1 MSRQFVTEAVMMAI
15 YGQLLVPRG
24 PVEYIVPY
32 TSVLELYELQD
43 SEEPLMNFPE
53 DDTHV
58 KGKIKE
64 LINYFEAP
72 LNKKKIN
79 RCLAMPWAKSSTI
92 LLGGQA
98 QMVIINS
105 MDSAQYGETF
115 DPIETEL
122 LLTSQR
128 EKTPIL
134 TDQFELIQRIIEGGV
149 PVQVY
154 DIDDFDFAMEEGTRS
169 SLTDN

>member
-1 MSRQFVTEAVMMAI
+1 MPRQFVTEAVMMAI
-15 YGQLLVPRG
+15 YGQLLSPRS

-32 TSVLELYELQD
+32 TTIMELYELRD
-43 SEEPLMNFPE
+43 SKEPVMSQADDDQHVRLRIRELIDYFEEPLN
-53 DDTHV
+53 
-58 KGKIKE
+58 
-64 LINYFEAP
+64 A
-72 LNKKKIN
+72 KKIN
-79 RCLAMPWAKSSTI
+79 RCLNIPWAKSSGI

-98 QMVIINS
+98 QLTIINS
-105 MDSAQYGETF
+105 VDNASYGEAF

-128 EKTPIL
+128 EKLPIL

-154 DIDDFDFAMEEGTRS
+154 DIDDFEFAMEEETFRS
-169 SLTDN
+169 SP

>member
-1 MSRQFVTEAVMMAI
+1 MSRHFVTEAVMMAI
-15 YGQLLVPRG
+15 YGQLLMPDGTVT
-24 PVEYIVPY
+24 YIVPY

-43 SEEPLMNFPE
+43 SDEPLMNFPE
-53 DDTHV
+53 DDMHV

-64 LINYFEAP
+64 LIRYFEEP

-79 RCLAMPWAKSSTI
+79 RCLMIPWAKSSTI
-92 LLGGQA
+92 LLGGHTHL
-98 QMVIINS
+98 VIINS
-105 MDSAQYGETF
+105 MDTAQYGETF

-154 DIDDFDFAMEEGTRS
+154 DIDDFDFAMEEGTHS
-169 SLTDN
+169 SLTDH

>member
-15 YGQLLVPRG
+15 YGQLLVPSS

-32 TSVLELYELQD
+32 TTVMELYELRD
-43 SEEPLMNFPE
+43 SDDPLMNRSDDDKHVKIKIRELIAYFEEPLN
-53 DDTHV
+53 T
-58 KGKIKE
+58 
-64 LINYFEAP
+64 
-72 LNKKKIN
+72 KKIN
-79 RCLAMPWAKSSTI
+79 RCLAVPWAKSSGI

-98 QMVIINS
+98 QVTIINS
-105 MDSAQYGETF
+105 MDNAAYGETF

-128 EKTPIL
+128 EKVPIL
-134 TDQFELIQRIIEGGV
+134 TDQIELIQRIIEISV

-154 DIDDFDFAMEEGTRS
+154 DIDDFDFAMEEENS
-169 SLTDN
+169 HNSH

>member
-15 YGQLLVPRG
+15 YGELLVPGG

-32 TSVLELYELQD
+32 STVLELYELRD
-43 SEEPLMNFPE
+43 SDEPLMNYQE

-58 KGKIKE
+58 KSKIKE
-64 LINYFEAP
+64 LITYFEEP
-72 LNKKKIN
+72 LNQKKIN
-79 RCLAMPWAKSSTI
+79 RCLTMPWAKSSTI

-105 MDSAQYGETF
+105 MDTATYGELF

-122 LLTSQR
+122 LLSSQR
-128 EKTPIL
+128 ENVPIL

-154 DIDDFDFAMEEGTRS
+154 DIDDFDYAMEEENFRRS
-169 SLTDN
+169 H

>member
-15 YGQLLVPRG
+15 YGQLLVPQS

-32 TSVLELYELQD
+32 TTVMELYELRD
-43 SEEPLMNFPE
+43 SNEPLMNREE
-53 DDTHV
+53 DDRHV
-58 KGKIKE
+58 KMKIRE
-64 LINYFEAP
+64 MIAYFEEP
-72 LNKKKIN
+72 LNSKKIN
-79 RCLAMPWAKSSTI
+79 RALNVPWAKSAGI
-92 LLGGQA
+92 LLGERA
-98 QMVIINS
+98 QLTVINS
-105 MDSAQYGETF
+105 VDTAAYGEQF

-128 EKTPIL
+128 EKAPIL

-154 DIDDFDFAMEEGTRS
+154 DIDDFDFAMEEESFRS
-169 SLTDN
+169 SH

>member
-15 YGQLLVPRG
+15 YGQLLVPGR

-32 TSVLELYELQD
+32 TSVMELYELRD
-43 SEEPLMNFPE
+43 SDEPLMNRP
-53 DDTHV
+53 DDDKHV
-58 KGKIKE
+58 KLKIRE
-64 LINYFEAP
+64 LIAYFEEP
-72 LNKKKIN
+72 LNAKKIN
-79 RCLAMPWAKSSTI
+79 RCLNVPWAKSSGI
-92 LLGGQA
+92 LLGEETL
-98 QMVIINS
+98 VTIINS
-105 MDSAQYGETF
+105 VDSAPYGEMF

-128 EKTPIL
+128 ESAPVL

-154 DIDDFDFAMEEGTRS
+154 DIDDFDYAMEEESFRS
-169 SLTDN
+169 SH

>member
-1 MSRQFVTEAVMMAI
+1 MSRHFVTEAVMMAI
-15 YGQLLVPRG
+15 YGQLLVPG
-24 PVEYIVPY
+24 SPVEYIVPY

-43 SEEPLMNFPE
+43 SEEPLMNDQ
-53 DDTHV
+53 DDDKHV

-64 LINYFEAP
+64 LINYFEEP

-79 RCLAMPWAKSSTI
+79 RCLTIPWAKSSTI

-98 QMVIINS
+98 QLVIINS
-105 MDSAQYGETF
+105 MDTAQYGELF

-128 EKTPIL
+128 EKMPIL
-134 TDQFELIQRIIEGGV
+134 TDQFELIQRIIEGGI

-154 DIDDFDFAMEEGTRS
+154 DIDDFGFAMDEGAHS
-169 SLTDN
+169 SNSDN